1 MGHFP
6 EAAGFPMAAEILDH
20 INKSTI
26 VEDSI
31 SIADTP

>member
-6 EAAGFPMAAEILDH
+6 EAAGFPIAAEILHH

-26 VEDSI
+26 VEDSV
-31 SIADTP
+31 SIDDKP